1 MAISYEPLVMATKS
15 QEVANLHVNQN
26 QKMNSA
32 PETMLNHFQETNVQ
46 NMTRTTETANKD
58 GSSLHQDAKDKGG
71 NEYYRQQEEKR
82 REEEQKKKNDEMK
95 KLLGCSFN
103 ITI

>member
-15 QEVANLHVNQN
+15 QEAANFHVNQN
-26 QKMNSA
+26 QKISSA
-32 PETMLNHFQETNVQ
+32 PEAMLNHFEENNVQ
-46 NMTRTTETANKD
+46 NMNRATEAQNRD
-58 GSSLHQDAKDKGG
+58 GTPFHQDAKDKGS
-71 NEYYRQQEEKR
+71 NEYLKDREEKKK
-82 REEEQKKKNDEMK
+82 EEEQKKKNDDMK

>member
-26 QKMNSA
+26 QKISSA
-32 PETMLNHFQETNVQ
+32 PEAMLNRFEETNVQ
-46 NMTRTTETANKD
+46 NMTRTTEAANRD
-58 GSSLHQDAKDKGG
+58 GTPFHQDAKDKGS
-71 NEYYRQQEEKR
+71 NEYFRQNDEKK